1 MPSIHETATVT
12 SKGQITLPKSIRQA
26 LGIDVGGKVSF
37 ELQGETV
44 IVTRAAVVAHEDPAI
59 AGFLRLLEQDIRAGR
74 QITDLPEPLL
84 RKMVATLDQPVDPNA
99 EIEGDVEL

>member
-1 MPSIHETATVT
+1 MPSILEIATVT

-26 LGIDVGGKVSF
+26 LGIDVGGKVLF

-44 IVTRAAVVAHEDPAI
+44 IVTRAVDVAHEDPAI

-74 QITDLPEPLL
+74 QIMDLPEPML